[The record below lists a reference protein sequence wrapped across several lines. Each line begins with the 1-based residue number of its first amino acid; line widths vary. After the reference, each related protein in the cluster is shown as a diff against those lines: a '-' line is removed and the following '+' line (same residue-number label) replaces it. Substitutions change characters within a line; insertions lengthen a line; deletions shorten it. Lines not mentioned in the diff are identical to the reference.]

1 MQQEETMIYDNAKKL
16 AEEMRSS
23 DEYRTYCDARER
35 AFQNESTKN
44 LIGEFHKLQMKVQA
58 NAITGEQDPE
68 LMAKL
73 QKLGEILQFDR
84 NAADFL
90 MAEYRLNTMVG
101 DVYKILAEA
110 IDIDLSALEA

>member
-1 MQQEETMIYDNAKKL
+1 MIYDDARKL
-16 AEEMRSS
+16 AEQMRQSE
-23 DEYRTYCDARER
+23 EYRSYSEARER
-35 AFQNESTKN
+35 AFQSESTKN
-44 LIGEFHKLQMKVQA
+44 LIGEYHKLQMKAQA

-68 LMAKL
+68 LMQKL

-84 NAADFL
+84 DAAAFL
-90 MAEYRLNTMVG
+90 MAEYRLNRMVG